1 LVRESEL
8 ERRTREDF
16 ESALIEE
23 FKKAELQSEVRQV
36 ITQYPK
42 DLREKKFDDE
52 MVIAEDEEIAEEN
65 TEKRMLTES
74 PMLSENKV
82 KFDGQHLIPDFANFD
97 KTDTRPTW
105 MREE

>member
-1 LVRESEL
+1 MVRESEL

-16 ESALIEE
+16 ESMLIEE
-23 FKKAELQSEVRQV
+23 FKKAELQNEVRQV

-42 DLREKKFDDE
+42 DLRKKKFDDE
-52 MVIAEDEEIAEEN
+52 MAIAEDEEIAKEN
-65 TEKRMLTES
+65 TDKRMMTES
-74 PMLSENKV
+74 PILYEEKI

>member
-1 LVRESEL
+1 MVRESEL

-23 FKKAELQSEVRQV
+23 FKKAKIQNEVREV
-36 ITQYPK
+36 VTQYPK
-42 DLREKKFDDE
+42 DLRKKLFDDE
-52 MVIAEDEEIAEEN
+52 MVIAEDEEIAKEN
-65 TEKRMLTES
+65 TDKRMMTES
-74 PMLSENKV
+74 PILFEDKI

>member
-1 LVRESEL
+1 MVRESEL

-16 ESALIEE
+16 ESMLIEE
-23 FKKAELQSEVRQV
+23 FKKAELQNEVRQV
-36 ITQYPK
+36 VTQYPK
-42 DLREKKFDDE
+42 ELREKMLDDE
-52 MVIAEDEEIAEEN
+52 MVIAGDEEVAKEN
-65 TEKRMLTES
+65 TDKRMMTES
-74 PMLSENKV
+74 PILHEDKI